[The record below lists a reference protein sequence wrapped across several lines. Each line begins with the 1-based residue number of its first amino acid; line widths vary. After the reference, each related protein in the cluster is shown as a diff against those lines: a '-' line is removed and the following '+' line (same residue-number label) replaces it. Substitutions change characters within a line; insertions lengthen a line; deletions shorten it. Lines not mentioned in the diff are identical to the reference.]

1 MPAGSPIRN
10 PLWRLAFCKMPIH
23 VGTRPSDLIG
33 KSTRNHVRSAIF
45 NPHIGS
51 DIPLLLP
58 SRGPAAI
65 FRFVISIVVHTI
77 NAVMSGWLAAHV
89 LQKSLETSFATPP
102 ITNSNSSS
110 TIISVSTSPGVVASR
125 NQIHPAVVLGRAALA
140 VYSYRLNPFASAACG
155 SASTQGVRPYRG
167 KISAITKA
175 FSHCLSID
183 ASSHSDDNQSS
194 IPITRKVNSPI
205 F

>member
-23 VGTRPSDLIG
+23 IWTAPANRIRKDS
-33 KSTRNHVRSAIF
+33 SNHPLSLIF
-45 NPHIGS
+45 NPCIGS
-51 DIPLLLP
+51 DIPLLLH

-65 FRFVISIVVHTI
+65 FRLVISIVVHTI
-77 NAVMSGWLAAHV
+77 NAVMSGWLASHV

-110 TIISVSTSPGVVASR
+110 TIISVSTSPRVIASR
-125 NQIHPAVVLGRAALA
+125 NQIHPTVVLRGLA
-140 VYSYRLNPFASAACG
+140 ESVYSYRLNPFASTAFG
-155 SASTQGVRPYRG
+155 SASTQGIRPYRG
-167 KISAITKA
+167 NISAITKA
-175 FSHCLSID
+175 FSHCPSID

-194 IPITRKVNSPI
+194 IPITRKVNSPV